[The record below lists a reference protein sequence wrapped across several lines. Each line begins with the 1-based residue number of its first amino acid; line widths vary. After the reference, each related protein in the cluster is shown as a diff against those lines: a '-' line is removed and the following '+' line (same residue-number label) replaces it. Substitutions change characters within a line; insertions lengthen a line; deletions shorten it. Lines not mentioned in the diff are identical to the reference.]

1 MSALLSAVGEIVTAA
16 VGWVG
21 KWAGLFTQTVT
32 SGDTTVLANPILM
45 VGIGLAVAG
54 FGIGVLKRL
63 FNVGR

>member
-1 MSALLSAVGEIVTAA
+1 MSALLTSVGEIVTAA

-21 KWAGLFTQTVT
+21 EFASTITA
-32 SGDTTVLANPILM
+32 SGNEILL
-45 VGIGLAVAG
+45 VGIGLTVAG

>member
-1 MSALLSAVGEIVTAA
+1 MSVLLENVGLIVQNAVT
-16 VGWVG
+16 WVG
-21 KWAGLFTQTVT
+21 KWASLFTQTVT
-32 SGDTTVLANPILM
+32 SGDTTVLANPILL